1 MEAPKVS
8 PGFTHDPELVE
19 VMGACLRII
28 LDDIRAQY
36 RHAAYEAER
45 LKKAGVAAYDLFD
58 RLGLPRPE
66 YKKQYGSTY
75 PNRRVQR
82 T

>member
-1 MEAPKVS
+1 MEAPKVTPS
-8 PGFTHDPELVE
+8 FTHDPELVE

-45 LKKAGVAAYDLFD
+45 LKKACVAVYDLFD

-66 YKKQYGSTY
+66 YKKRYDSTN
-75 PNRRVQR
+75 PNRGVQR